1 MRWKKLFTPVENF
14 DADQAKA
21 YMAEHE
27 EGAYTLLDVRQPGEY
42 EQSHISGAK
51 LIPLPQL
58 SDRLDELNT
67 RNPLIVYCAVG
78 GRSRAAGQ
86 LLSGKGFD
94 EVYNLQGGIKAWEGQ
109 TAVGPVE
116 LSEIHLTGNETIRDI
131 LVFIYS
137 MEAGLEKFYQ
147 KASESV
153 SDTRAAD
160 LLKKLSGIET
170 AHKGKVYGLYANLDP
185 ASADEAAFQAKTKSS
200 MMEGGLD
207 IHLFLEKNR
216 SAMASTIGV
225 MDIAMMLETQ
235 GLDLYLRYAH
245 QAETEEAQT
254 VLYDLAQEE
263 KAHLKALGQLLE
275 ETIQ

>member
-14 DADQAKA
+14 DGDEAKA
-21 YMAEHE
+21 YMAQHE
-27 EGAYTLLDVRQPGEY
+27 EGSYTLLDVRQPGEY
-42 EQSHISGAK
+42 EQNHLPGAK

-58 SDRLDELNT
+58 SDRLDELDPQK
-67 RNPLIVYCAVG
+67 PLIVYCAVG

-94 EVYNLQGGIKAWEGQ
+94 HVFNLKGGIKAWEGR

-116 LSEIHLTGNETIRDI
+116 LSEIHLTGNETIGDI

-137 MEAGLEKFYQ
+137 LEAGLERFYE
-147 KASESV
+147 KASKMVTDTHV
-153 SDTRAAD
+153 SD
-160 LLKKLSGIET
+160 LLKKLSRIET
-170 AHKGKVYGLYANLDP
+170 SHKEKVYTLYADMEP
-185 ASADEAAFQAKTKSS
+185 GTADKDAFTEKAMSS
-200 MMEGGLD
+200 MMEGGFD
-207 IHLFLEKNR
+207 IDGFLEKNKAAMS
-216 SAMASTIGV
+216 SAMGV

-245 QAETEEAQT
+245 QAETHQAQT

-263 KAHLKALGQLLE
+263 KAHLKSLGQLLE
-275 ETIQ
+275 KVIQ